1 MNIKKE
7 TIKKLEN
14 LGYIVWF
21 SMGSYFCKSDD
32 DYENATH
39 IEISTLGMDGE
50 TIRKSIKAPKKEVTV
65 DWILEKLHKESI
77 YHNLSVYLKKIFG
90 YGMIYPTSYGI
101 GVETFWNIKA
111 NSQKVEAKLKELGLM
126 YRNEYSDAGWVYRFV
141 ISKDARN
148 MAIMKNL

>member
-7 TIKKLEN
+7 TIKKLED

-21 SMGSYFCKSDD
+21 SMGTYFCKNDN

-39 IEISTLGMDGE
+39 MEISSLAMDGP
-50 TIRKSIKAPKKEVTV
+50 TLRKTIKAPKKEVTV
-65 DWILEKLHKESI
+65 NWVLEKLHKESV
-77 YHNLSVYLKKIFG
+77 YYNLSQYLKKIFG

-101 GVETFWNIKA
+101 GVETIWNMKENA
-111 NSQKVEAKLKELGLM
+111 KKVERKLNELGLS

-141 ISKDARN
+141 ISKDKKN
-148 MAIMKNL
+148 IEIMKQL